1 MGKHE
6 ANPDLP
12 ILERLLAAGY
22 PKDQLF
28 HHDTDLYVFVTD
40 LTRKVIDEWMKEQF
54 SNIRIENAP
63 SFLFTVFIDQ
73 VTGKPMYD
81 LAFQWHETDA
91 ETLCRFCHMRPNFDK
106 FGAFTRA
113 NNHIELAAGGYS
125 GLYIGPNEK
134 GETVMYACGEDYSDY
149 YYPKFCPECG
159 RKLR

>member
-22 PKDQLF
+22 PKDQVF

-73 VTGKPMYD
+73 VTGKPMFD

-91 ETLCRFCHMRPNFDK
+91 ETLCRFCQTIILSWLSAGIPACILGRTKRARP
-106 FGAFTRA
+106 
-113 NNHIELAAGGYS
+113 
-125 GLYIGPNEK
+125 
-134 GETVMYACGEDYSDY
+134 
-149 YYPKFCPECG
+149 
-159 RKLR
+159 